1 MKRQTRKWGN
11 GPIFAIYI
19 LGYGYNKKCH
29 FLTPSITVLGTRT
42 SINEFTLHNNTMM
55 YF

>member
-19 LGYGYNKKCH
+19 LGYGYNKKCY
-29 FLTPSITVLGTRT
+29 FLTPSKKKKDRKEEGIVKAP
-42 SINEFTLHNNTMM
+42 
-55 YF
+55 